1 MAGMVGPY
9 RPGHRDPPLAALP
22 VGAGERSRAAHLRL
36 ETPRQGNCTRARRR
50 ASICLSARAR
60 RPCDCG
66 AAVTPRSLRFEQLW
80 GIFAC
85 LALAL
90 LARLGALPAWGG
102 GVVAGLGGGC

>member
-90 LARLGALPAWGG
+90 LVPLAWAPVWVLVIGAGVGG
-102 GVVAGLGGGC
+102 N